1 MKKVISGLL
10 ASVFCASSL
19 LGLVACKPKLTYDEE
34 ARAFSDPDVTLS
46 VDATTDASK
55 AENHI
60 SDTLFGLFLEDIN
73 YASLALDD
81 NFVANGSFNKPGTKA
96 WTMEQYWKTEN
107 ATLDVVGDS
116 AAEKE
121 NRVFETNTTFARV
134 SAQANGKL
142 INLGYEAVPYAV
154 ETGVDYKFSAF
165 IRNTGNTAFDLTV
178 KITDGSSWYGDVKF
192 NVAADNSWVK
202 YERTFNAPGT
212 ASKGLQLELIF
223 GAAATVDI
231 DNVTFETTDSTVGI
245 KNFMYDALRY
255 LNPSFFRF
263 PGGCI
268 IEGGDINSAYDWKNS
283 IGAVK
288 GATEDSVPAFNY
300 KINTD
305 GTTVNATTYGELA
318 TRTPN
323 DNLWN
328 VGNAYNKGFYYT
340 MDYSIGFYE
349 YFLLCE
355 SLTASAVPI
364 VNAGLDCQIQ
374 AGDSSNGFGTALVG
388 RYGNGTSDYI
398 QDALDLVAFAKGDP
412 NSSDAHE
419 AKWATVRKNMGHE
432 EPFEMD
438 YLGVGNEQW
447 SERYYEYYAK
457 FLEAFKEAAKTNP
470 LYGSVKL
477 IVGNGPNFDQCET
490 FDENGKAIPRYD
502 DRGNVITS
510 PASSAA
516 KKYLNVGDI
525 DVLGEYG
532 VVDHHYYMGYVDF
545 FANTHFYDNY
555 SRDEFDRYEIFVG
568 EYSANSNAQY
578 AVYMNP
584 DEGDNT
590 WLSALSEAA
599 YMTGLERNGDIVKLA
614 AYAPMYGVASGT
626 EYTAPNN
633 HWKEDMMYF
642 TNTSIVLTPNYYV
655 QQIFMMNAGTLKVK
669 SAAFD
674 FGSGSMPTT
683 TFEGKTAANNNA
695 SKSVTV
701 DNLYQIV
708 SVDESSGDI
717 IVKVVNAGEEG
728 IRLNVAIKN
737 AKKITGIVNATFLEC
752 EKPYEKS
759 TLEGDAVSRRN
770 RVLGLVDGDKFG
782 YKLAPYSVSVF
793 RIRTK

>member
-10 ASVFCASSL
+10 AAVFGASTL
-19 LGLVACKPKLTYDEE
+19 LGLAACTQKLEYDEE
-34 ARAFSDPDVTLS
+34 ARAFDTPDVTLS
-46 VDATTDASK
+46 VDATTDKNK
-55 AENHI
+55 AENRI

-81 NFVANGSFNKPGTKA
+81 NFTANSSFNKPGSKK
-96 WTMEQYWKTEN
+96 WTIESYWQTEN
-107 ATLDVVGDS
+107 ATLDVVGDTD
-116 AAEKE
+116 AEKA

-134 SAQANGKL
+134 SAQANGKV
-142 INLGYEAVPYAV
+142 INLGNEAVPYAV
-154 ETGVDYKFSAF
+154 KVGVDYKFSAF
-165 IRNTGNTAFDLTV
+165 IRNTGSTAFDLTV
-178 KITDGSSWYGDVKF
+178 KITDGSTVYGSVTF

-202 YERTFNAPGT
+202 YERTLNATGT
-212 ASKGLQLELIF
+212 VAKGLHLELVF
-223 GAAATVDI
+223 GSAATI
-231 DNVTFETTDSTVGI
+231 DLDDVTFETTESTVGI

-268 IEGGDINSAYDWKNS
+268 IEGGDMSSAYDWKNS

-300 KINTD
+300 KVNKS
-305 GTTVNATTYGELA
+305 GTAVDTTTYGELA

-328 VGNAYNKGFYYT
+328 VGNNYNMGFYYT

-355 SLTASAVPI
+355 SLNASAVPI

-374 AGDSSNGFGTALVG
+374 VGGATNGTGATLPG
-388 RYGNGTSDYI
+388 RYGNGVSDYI

-419 AKWATVRKNMGHE
+419 AKWASVRKNMGHPA
-432 EPFEMD
+432 PFEME

-447 SERYYEYYAK
+447 SSRYYEYYAQ
-457 FLEAFKEAAKTNP
+457 FLEAFKEAAKGNP
-470 LYGSVKL
+470 LYGTVKL
-477 IVGNGPNFDQCET
+477 IVGNGPNFDQCEVC
-490 FDENGKAIPRYD
+490 DEDGRS
-502 DRGNVITS
+502 V
-510 PASSAA
+510 SSGEAKRAA
-516 KKYLNVGDI
+516 MAYRNVGGIEMLD
-525 DVLGEYG
+525 EYG

-555 SRDEFDRYEIFVG
+555 SRDPFDRYEIFVG

-578 AVYMNP
+578 AVYMNA

-599 YMTGLERNGDIVKLA
+599 YMTGLERNGDIIKLA

-626 EYTAPNN
+626 EYNAPNN

-642 TNTSIVLTPNYYV
+642 TNTSLVLTPNYYV
-655 QQIFMMNAGTLKVK
+655 QQIFMMNTGTLKVK
-669 SAAFD
+669 SAEFN

-683 TFEGKTAANNNA
+683 TYEGRTSATNNTP
-695 SKSVTV
+695 KSVTV
-701 DNLYQIV
+701 DDLYQVV
-708 SVDESSGDI
+708 SYDANSGDI
-717 IVKVVNAGEEG
+717 IVKVVNAGENA
-728 IRLNVAIKN
+728 IKLNVSIKN
-737 AKKITGIVNATFLEC
+737 AKLRGVANATFLVGDDL
-752 EKPYEKS
+752 YDKS
-759 TLEGDAVSRRN
+759 TLEGDAVAPRR
-770 RVLGLVDGDKFG
+770 RVLGLTTGDEFG
-782 YKLAPYSVSVF
+782 YRLAPYSVNVF
-793 RIRTK
+793 RVRTK